1 MKIEEI
7 IKKMA
12 GNDVELLNSEEK
24 ELLKGLNSQSN
35 IHDFLKNV
43 TIDEIVSKADHL
55 KTLNFKKMGDEEMF
69 NAISNAISFDS
80 YKIGMPMCI
89 LKPQCILFPSG
100 TQFFR
105 IRTIKNEARSIPVKF
120 LSKEQDIWNAP
131 EELCTAGRLNK
142 EGESLL
148 YTSVENPD
156 ICVEEMNVKDDD
168 WFCLIAYKSVKDIK
182 STLIGIWK
190 DSEELSKED
199 NLKMRMITNVLKDL
213 FVRDVGKGTEFLYRV
228 SERIAKDYFDLPRQ
242 VQDSWC
248 YPSVAA
254 KLGYNV
260 CFRPDVARE
269 VLQIANVQVCSIKHN
284 GNQYEYTCYAN
295 VSWNSVEDKYEYERL
310 VPE

>member
-1 MKIEEI
+1 
-7 IKKMA
+7 
-12 GNDVELLNSEEK
+12 
-24 ELLKGLNSQSN
+24 
-35 IHDFLKNV
+35 
-43 TIDEIVSKADHL
+43 
-55 KTLNFKKMGDEEMF
+55 
-69 NAISNAISFDS
+69 
-80 YKIGMPMCI
+80 
-89 LKPQCILFPSG
+89 
-100 TQFFR
+100 
-105 IRTIKNEARSIPVKF
+105 
-120 LSKEQDIWNAP
+120 
-131 EELCTAGRLNK
+131 
-142 EGESLL
+142 
-148 YTSVENPD
+148 
-156 ICVEEMNVKDDD
+156 MNVKDDD